1 MEEGRRETCEKGG
14 KEEREGGKGGR
25 GKVQKNDGIETGDN
39 SDDSKKIT
47 TKSVHQQ
54 QYLKS
59 DNDNK
64 ENRAGNRAAG

>member
-14 KEEREGGKGGR
+14 REEREGGRGGR
-25 GKVQKNDGIETGDN
+25 RKVQKNENLDRGDN
-39 SDDSKKIT
+39 SNDSKKIT